1 MSDTQ
6 MLHPLFPNVRRS
18 PYFLATLEAGASAF
32 MAYNHMYMPISYG
45 RAPRAEYENL
55 TSGVA
60 LWDVGAERQTAV
72 TGPDAVRFADFLATR
87 DLSNLEVGQC
97 RFTLICD
104 EDGTI
109 ITEPIVLR
117 PFDDTVWI
125 SHGDVDLTL
134 WARGIAM
141 FGDYDVSIEEPSV
154 SPMQLQGPLSAD
166 MMVELSP
173 GLPELAFYRCA
184 ISEIDGVRCVISRTG
199 WSGELGFEI
208 YPLCDREAP
217 RVWSEVLRVG
227 RSRSLQVAGPN
238 LSRAL
243 ERTITDTHYY
253 VNSGMTPYESG
264 QARLVDLDHGP
275 FVGQEALRAAAQ
287 RSPERITV
295 GLICDEGID
304 LPTMDAFWPVEDGSG
319 NPVGIVRWAA
329 FSFVLERS
337 AAIAL
342 LDARVSLGDTVA
354 MQLSDGPVGAIVTA
368 LPLTGS

>member
-1 MSDTQ
+1 
-6 MLHPLFPNVRRS
+6 
-18 PYFLATLEAGASAF
+18 
-32 MAYNHMYMPISYG
+32 MYMPISYG
-45 RAPRAEYENL
+45 RDPRGEYENL

-109 ITEPIVLR
+109 MTEPIVLR
-117 PFDDTVWI
+117 PFEDTVWI

-141 FGDYDVSIEEPSV
+141 FGKYDVSIEEPSV

-166 MMVELSP
+166 VMVELSP
-173 GLPELAFYRCA
+173 DLPDLAFYRCA
-184 ISEIDGVRCVISRTG
+184 AAEIDGVRCVISRTG

-208 YPLCDREAP
+208 YPLSDQEAS
-217 RVWSEVLRVG
+217 RVWNEVVRVG

-243 ERTITDTHYY
+243 ENTITDTHYY
-253 VNSGMTPYESG
+253 VNSGMTPYEAG
-264 QARLVDLDHGP
+264 QGRLVDLDHGP
-275 FVGQEALRAAAQ
+275 FVGEEALRAAAQ
-287 RSPERITV
+287 RTPERVTI
-295 GLICDEGID
+295 GLVCDEGID
-304 LPTMDAFWPVEDGSG
+304 LPPMDAFWPVEDGSG
-319 NPVGIVRWAA
+319 VQVGIVRWAA
-329 FSFVLERS
+329 FSFALERS

-342 LDARVSLGDTVA
+342 LDVRVSPGDAVSIH
-354 MQLSDGPVGAIVTA
+354 LPDGDVGAIVTA
-368 LPLTGS
+368 LPLTRS